1 MSPYPFSEKRQSW
14 WWLLL
19 LFVPGIMRYCAKEGM
34 AASTIHAQM
43 GNVQAATGARQ
54 PTRLRLFCTTPT
66 AT

>member
-34 AASTIHAQM
+34 AARTLHAQM
-43 GNVQAATGARQ
+43 DIVQ
-54 PTRLRLFCTTPT
+54 T
-66 AT
+66 ATVKAIADITQVLAMFP

>member
-43 GNVQAATGARQ
+43 GNVQAATVED
-54 PTRLRLFCTTPT
+54 T
-66 AT
+66 ADITQVLAILP

>member
-34 AASTIHAQM
+34 AAS
-43 GNVQAATGARQ
+43 ATPGH
-54 PTRLRLFCTTPT
+54 LDNFPT
-66 AT
+66 AMLGATESIRQVLTILP

>member
-34 AASTIHAQM
+34 AASTTPSQLDNALTAM
-43 GNVQAATGARQ
+43 LEGARSITGILAIF
-54 PTRLRLFCTTPT
+54 P
-66 AT
+66 